1 MIKTLAQAK
10 RDFKVDVEFKVI
22 THNLKQERV
31 GAVGK
36 ITKTFTNKFEYLDSL
51 TGKVFTF
58 WWGNTKINEYKGNI
72 LTVKNY
78 VNNENINFEFEII
91 KK

>member
-10 RDFKVDVEFKVI
+10 RDFKVDTEFKVI
-22 THNLKQERV
+22 TNNFKPERV
-31 GAVGK
+31 GSVGK
-36 ITKTFTNKFEYLDSL
+36 ITKTFTNKFEYLDSF
-51 TGKVFTF
+51 TGKTFTF
-58 WWGNTKINEYKGNI
+58 WWANTKTNVYKGNI

-78 VNNENINFEFEII
+78 VNNDNIDFEFEII